1 MMLKV
6 DKSTG
11 LMYIISGN
19 GWKNFC
25 AANEIGAG
33 ESIILELIR
42 GGVAPL
48 LKFSSKVSQN
58 VKQLAVH
65 VLGFTKLKLNQIT
78 IYIQLDQSPF
88 EAEAQAHK
96 RARVQ
101 KLSQETEPKLDMREK
116 TAEDGVPPRASNKS
130 SGNQEKLQH
139 TPPCSVSNQVA
150 KVKQSVVDALT
161 SIRRFRAELDTTE
174 QKLEISL
181 QEINKLGMI
190 CIAIFTFNFGST
202 RFSKNFGTERTEDN
216 GNKTTTS
223 SKPGAT
229 LAKDPLASEKQSTL
243 PLPTK
248 DGLPIDIVYLF
259 VVQSFFLVDINLP
272 L

>member
-1 MMLKV
+1 M
-6 DKSTG
+6 
-11 LMYIISGN
+11 
-19 GWKNFC
+19 
-25 AANEIGAG
+25 
-33 ESIILELIR
+33 
-42 GGVAPL
+42 
-48 LKFSSKVSQN
+48 
-58 VKQLAVH
+58 
-65 VLGFTKLKLNQIT
+65 
-78 IYIQLDQSPF
+78 DQPPF
-88 EAEAQAHK
+88 EAEAQVHK

-130 SGNQEKLQH
+130 SGNQENLQH
-139 TPPCSVSNQVA
+139 SQPCSVSNQLA

-174 QKLEISL
+174 QKVEISL
-181 QEINKLGMI
+181 QEINNLGMI

-223 SKPGAT
+223 GKPGEN
-229 LAKDPLASEKQSTL
+229 LAKGSLASEKQSTL

-248 DGLPIDIVYLF
+248 DGPAKDFVYLF
-259 VVQSFFLVDINLP
+259 VFLVSFFLVDINLIYRSE
-272 L
+272 LLRLVC